1 LPELSPGQR
10 FEVDSSLVDPEGLVA
25 RATGA
30 ATNGAKRTAGPGI
43 AAVAAALPERVVE
56 NEEIASALGVDS
68 QWISSRTGIH
78 RRRRVDGE
86 SLVDLASEAG
96 SRALDLAGVDPAE
109 LDLLL
114 VATFTTD
121 QLLPTAAPLVAT
133 RMGAS
138 SAGAIDIGAACTG
151 FLSALSLATAQLESG
166 RARAA
171 LVVGAEVISRV
182 TDYSDRRTAGLFGD
196 GAGAALLTLG
206 GPGLIG
212 PIALRSDGGRGELIQ
227 VHHDERLVRMDG
239 RATFRAAVAAMSDT
253 TQQVVSDAG
262 LSLEEIDLFVYH
274 QANSRIIS
282 AVGERLDLPP
292 DRVIDCMAEYGN
304 TSAAS
309 IPIALSEAASA
320 GLLQKGSRVLLSAFG
335 AGLTWGA
342 GIVEWEGAA

>member
-1 LPELSPGQR
+1 MPELSPGQQW
-10 FEVDSSLVDPEGLVA
+10 EVDSSLVDPEGLVA

-30 ATNGAKRTAGPGI
+30 TANGAKQTAGPGI
-43 AAVAAALPERVVE
+43 AAVAASLPERIVE
-56 NEEIASALGVDS
+56 NEELAGPLGVDS
-68 QWISSRTGIH
+68 EWISSRTGIH

-86 SLVDLASEAG
+86 SLVDLASDAG
-96 SRALDLAGVDPAE
+96 ARALELAGFEVAD
-109 LDLLL
+109 LDLVL
-114 VATFTTD
+114 VATCTPD
-121 QLLPTAAPLVAT
+121 RLLPNAAPLVAN
-133 RMGAS
+133 RMGAR
-138 SAGAIDIGAACTG
+138 SAGAVDVGAACTG
-151 FLSALSLATAQLESG
+151 FLSALSLATAQLETG

-171 LVVGAEVISRV
+171 LVVGAEVLSRV
-182 TDYSDRRTAGLFGD
+182 TDYSDKRTAGLFGD

-212 PIALRSDGGRGELIQ
+212 PIALRSDGSRGDLIR
-227 VHHDERLVRMDG
+227 VSNEERLVRMEG

-262 LSLEEIDLFVYH
+262 LSMEEIDLFVYH

-292 DRVIDCMAEYGN
+292 DRVIDCLAEYGN

-309 IPIALSEAASA
+309 IPIALSEAAST
-320 GLLQKGSRVLLSAFG
+320 GLLRKGSRVLLSAFG
-335 AGLTWGA
+335 AGITWGA